1 MAGRPSKPVQLIKL
15 EGNKDRRTKAELEH
29 REKMEKA
36 LYTGTNFREDPA
48 TKADPVAHKEFLR
61 LRKLYKHIQYVDGLD
76 QQIINR
82 YCLMVSEE
90 SSLQE
95 QLASM
100 NELLSEI
107 EEPKEKI
114 ETYRLINNTIT
125 KLNQTRDMLLKL
137 EDRLF
142 LNPTARVKAI
152 PKTPPDD
159 GKKESPMAQFLK
171 RRGQNG

>member
-29 REKMEKA
+29 REKMEQS
-36 LYTGTNFREDPA
+36 LYTGTTFREDPA
-48 TKADPVAHKEFLR
+48 TKADPIAHREFLR
-61 LRKLYKHIQYVDGLD
+61 LKKLYKHIQYIDGLD

-82 YCLMVSEE
+82 YCMLVSEE
-90 SSLQE
+90 HGLQL
-95 QLASM
+95 QLADM
-100 NELLSEI
+100 NSLLDKV
-107 EEPKEKI
+107 EETKERI
-114 ETYRLINNTIT
+114 ETYKLINSTIT

-152 PKTPPDD
+152 PKKPPEEKD
-159 GKKESPMAQFLK
+159 KSPMAEFLK
-171 RRGQNG
+171 RRGGNG